1 MKRITI
7 IAVLLFTFLISFAHA
22 GSSSPVE
29 ASRLYFKYYISMDSR
44 IYQYVCSDGVGPL
57 KQLFAQRRQSGE
69 QPVNANAAMRNYDFR
84 LVQQSGN
91 TAIVKTIQRN
101 PYQEFGSR
109 LIKINGE
116 WKVCN

>member
-1 MKRITI
+1 MKKILISTALI
-7 IAVLLFTFLISFAHA
+7 FIFLVSFAHA

-29 ASRLYFKYYISMDSR
+29 AARLYFKYYIGMDSR
-44 IYQYVCSDGVGPL
+44 IYEYVCSDGIAPL

-69 QPVNANAAMRNYDFR
+69 QPINASAAMRNYDFK

-101 PYQEFGSR
+101 PYQEFGSQMV
-109 LIKINGE
+109 KTNGE